1 MASNYNIKSIVS
13 EGLSLCLD
21 AANNAS
27 YNRSTFGETL
37 NAQASFTSV
46 GSNTFTVP
54 VGINSISAVC
64 IGGGGAGGASTSGED
79 GGAGGGGGLAYGTI
93 PVTPGQVLS
102 MWVGEGGSCPNS
114 TSDGGDGQVSYIK
127 SDSSPSAQT
136 YLQGGGGEGG
146 EYPTGAPA
154 PANGEGG
161 EGGDST
167 GTYRTGGGTGGV
179 GGDGAG
185 GGGGGGGAAGYSGN
199 GGNGKSFPGAGAGD
213 DGSGGGGGGAGA
225 NGTSETSTNQG
236 GGVGFMGEGANGE
249 GGDAYN
255 EGSPGSGGLGYLFGG
270 GGGGAYRNTGI
281 PGGTGG
287 DGGIRIVYK
296 QPKIGDRQYL
306 TLANIA
312 DTTYNTSSSTWN
324 ELVKKKTGR
333 HSTECDLQRPVYN
346 SDGGGSL
353 VFNGTSDY
361 AFLRPGSE
369 TLFGTGAFAV
379 ELWVRFSGA
388 GTWYFLDTRI
398 GGLDMETW
406 AIYME
411 TNERILWYQGDGT
424 SCFNTSDMPTWSTGD
439 NGWNHIVFSREGTG
453 SNEFK
458 AYVNGEHKASD
469 TDDINYDG
477 MPFYTELRIGCRYDN
492 TECMNGRISTLRIY
506 NGYALSAAEV
516 LQNYNATKRRFGF

>member
-1 MASNYNIKSIVS
+1 MASNYNNKSIVFT
-13 EGLSLCLD
+13 GLSICLD
-21 AANNAS
+21 AANDAS
-27 YNRSTFGETL
+27 YNRSSFGKVV
-37 NAQASFTSV
+37 NAQTSFTSP
-46 GSNTFTVP
+46 GSQTFTVP
-54 VGINSISAVC
+54 VGVTSISAVC
-64 IGGGGAGGASTSGED
+64 IGGGGAGGSQSSSEGA
-79 GGAGGGGGLAYGTI
+79 GGGGGGGLAYGTI
-93 PVTPGQVLS
+93 PVTSNQSLTL
-102 MWVGEGGSCPNS
+102 WIGEGGECPDTS
-114 TSDGGDGQVSYIK
+114 SDGGDGQVSYIK
-127 SDSSPSAQT
+127 SDNSPSAQI

-146 EYPTGAPA
+146 EYAGTGA
-154 PANGEGG
+154 GG

-167 GTYRTGGGTGGV
+167 GVYRTGGGTGGN
-179 GGDGAG
+179 GGNG
-185 GGGGGGGAAGYSGN
+185 GSDNGGGGGGAAGYEGN
-199 GGNGKSFPGAGAGD
+199 GGNGSGSAEGADGA
-213 DGSGGGGGGAGA
+213 GGGGGGAGA
-225 NGTSETSTNQG
+225 NTTGAKREG
-236 GGVGFMGEGANGE
+236 GGVGFFGEGSNGE
-249 GGDAYN
+249 GGESN
-255 EGSPGSGGLGYLFGG
+255 QEGLPGSGGLANLFGG
-270 GGGGAYRNTGI
+270 GGGGAKRISGLA
-281 PGGTGG
+281 G
-287 DGGIRIVYK
+287 DDGADGAIRIVYQ
-296 QPKIGDRQYL
+296 QPSIGDRQYP

-312 DTTYNTSSSTWN
+312 DATYNTSSAMWN
-324 ELVKKKTGR
+324 DLVKKKTGR
-333 HSTECDLQRPVYN
+333 QGTECNLYGPIYN
-346 SDGGGSL
+346 SDDGGSL
-353 VFNGTSDY
+353 VFNGSSDY

-477 MPFYTELRIGCRYDN
+477 MPFYTELRIGCRYSN
-492 TECMNGRISTLRIY
+492 TEFMNGRISTLRIY

-516 LQNYNATKRRFGF
+516 LQNYNATKRRFGL